1 MNDLIQVQA
10 RPGRMMFEIIVSLAV
25 LIIKATWLMLPA
37 YIANP
42 TAVVFGGGTPIDHGK
57 NWKDG
62 RRIFGDGKTYR
73 GLIGGTACGIVTG
86 LVQMQIVSLENLGTF
101 TLAAIISLSSGAL
114 FGDIIK
120 SFFKRR
126 LGYERGAKFP
136 IVDQLDFV
144 AGAWILTY
152 AFNPEWFTDNF
163 LSSPWI
169 MVTVLLLTPLLHR
182 LTNIIGYY
190 AKLKK
195 EPW

>member
-1 MNDLIQVQA
+1 
-10 RPGRMMFEIIVSLAV
+10 
-25 LIIKATWLMLPA
+25 MLPA
-37 YIANP
+37 YMANP
-42 TAVVFGGGTPIDHGK
+42 TAVVFGGGTPIDLGK

-62 RRIFGDGKTYR
+62 RRIFGDGKTFR
-73 GLIGGTACGIVTG
+73 GLIGGTICGVITG
-86 LVQMQIVSLENLGTF
+86 LIQMQVTPLHNLGTF
-101 TLAAIISLSSGAL
+101 TYISIFTLSFGAL
-114 FGDIIK
+114 LGDMTK

-152 AFNPEWFTDNF
+152 AFDPVWFSDNF
-163 LSSPWI
+163 LAEPWI
-169 MVTVLLLTPLLHR
+169 MVTVVFFTPLLHR

-190 AKLKK
+190 ARLKK

>member
-1 MNDLIQVQA
+1 MFETIADIIGLLIQA
-10 RPGRMMFEIIVSLAV
+10 S
-25 LIIKATWLMLPA
+25 WLMLPA
-37 YIANP
+37 YISNP
-42 TAVVFGGGTPIDHGK
+42 TAVVFGGGTPVDLGRK
-57 NWKDG
+57 WSDG

-73 GLIGGTACGIVTG
+73 GLLGGTASGVAAG
-86 LVQMQIVSLENLGTF
+86 LIQMQISSLQYLGTF
-101 TLAAIISLSSGAL
+101 TIVSIFMLSFGAL
-114 FGDIIK
+114 LGDMTK

-136 IVDQLDFV
+136 LVDQLDFV

-152 AFNPEWFTDNF
+152 AFDPQWFSQNF
-163 LSSPWI
+163 LFNPWI
-169 MVTVLLLTPLLHR
+169 MVTVVLFTPLLHR

>member
-1 MNDLIQVQA
+1 
-10 RPGRMMFEIIVSLAV
+10 
-25 LIIKATWLMLPA
+25 MLPA

-42 TAVVFGGGTPIDHGK
+42 TAVVFGGGTPIDLGK

-62 RRIFGDGKTYR
+62 RRIFGDGKTFR
-73 GLIGGTACGIVTG
+73 GLLGGTACGIVLG
-86 LVQMQIVSLENLGTF
+86 LIQMQVTSLQFLGTF
-101 TLAAIISLSSGAL
+101 TLVSIITLSFGAL
-114 FGDIIK
+114 LGDMTK

-136 IVDQLDFV
+136 LVDQLDFV

-152 AFNPEWFTDNF
+152 AFDPVWFSDHF
-163 LSSPWI
+163 LAYPWI
-169 MVTVLLLTPLLHR
+169 IVTVILFTPLLHR

>member
-1 MNDLIQVQA
+1 
-10 RPGRMMFEIIVSLAV
+10 MFEIFVTIFGLV
-25 LIIKATWLMLPA
+25 LKASWLMLPA
-37 YIANP
+37 YMANP
-42 TAVVFGGGTPIDHGK
+42 TAVVFGGGTPVDLGK

-62 RRIFGDGKTYR
+62 RRIFGDGKTFR
-73 GLIGGTACGIVTG
+73 GLIGGTICGVITG
-86 LVQMQIVSLENLGTF
+86 LIQMQVTPLHNLGTF
-101 TLAAIISLSSGAL
+101 TYISIFTLSFGAL
-114 FGDIIK
+114 LGDMTK

-152 AFNPEWFTDNF
+152 AFDPVWFSDNF
-163 LSSPWI
+163 LAEPWI
-169 MVTVLLLTPLLHR
+169 MVTVVFFTPLLHR

-190 AKLKK
+190 ARLKK